1 MFAKWTNNEGE
12 KKEYGCSHFESMKK
26 NSRNAYSRQKA
37 GGVKKKCNRK
47 VECSFSIIEQIS
59 HLAEHAEGG
68 LGFLNPSS
76 MLFSYCLYHLCHII
90 FVCVLQPFG
99 DYNINSL
106 FAGFHNSP
114 FPSSTYHEAHT
125 IIAFYIPKN
134 LNYILL
140 CKLHDTPLR

>member
-1 MFAKWTNNEGE
+1 
-12 KKEYGCSHFESMKK
+12 MKK
-26 NSRNAYSRQKA
+26 NSRTAYSKQKV
-37 GGVKKKCNRK
+37 GRVKNLTERK
-47 VECSFSIIEQIS
+47 MESSFSIIGQIS

-76 MLFSYCLYHLCHII
+76 MLFSYWLYHLCHII

-106 FAGFHNSP
+106 SAGFHNSP

-125 IIAFYIPKN
+125 IIAFYISKN